1 MRINPFVDCFKTLAR
16 GSSSIAGLALVAL
29 LLTPG
34 GFAAD
39 KKQDKNH
46 NDAFV
51 PGGPEETEIA
61 KRVRHEL
68 LMLPYYGVFDDL
80 AFRVEGNTVTLLGQV
95 VRPTLKDD
103 AGRVVKKVANVAQ
116 VVNNIEVLPVSP
128 NDDQIRQAEYRAI
141 YGDASISTRYG
152 FRALPSIHIIVK
164 NGHVTLEGVVANQGD
179 KNLIGIKA
187 NGVSGVFSVD
197 NNLLVEEK

>member
-1 MRINPFVDCFKTLAR
+1 M
-16 GSSSIAGLALVAL
+16 AGLALVAL

-34 GFAAD
+34 GFAAND

-51 PGGPEETEIA
+51 PGAPDETEIA

-103 AGRVVKKVANVAQ
+103 AGRVVKKVPNVAQ
-116 VVNNIEVLPVSP
+116 VVNNIEVLPVSSL
-128 NDDQIRQAEYRAI
+128 DDRIRQAEYRAI
-141 YGDASISTRYG
+141 YSDASISTRYG

-187 NGVSGVFSVD
+187 NGVPNVFSVD